1 MSRIK
6 PYTSNQE
13 TWNSILNKPIR
24 IPMNQREYSWEKKE
38 VKVFLDDLFNT
49 YEECKYVE
57 KMGSIINLNYDNN
70 NDIYDGQQRILTT
83 SLCLVVMG
91 DLSPQKLK
99 PKITNLLTI
108 DIELDELT
116 PELKKMKEDN
126 SDIKLLPKIYC
137 INPYDRNGLV
147 NIYNDKINS
156 WTEYISNIND
166 FDISFEVDQ
175 TYTCKICN
183 VDISTKGDFKKHLIK
198 QHKDIY
204 SKHTTDTKLYEAYN
218 TIYNYFLLKKY
229 DQIKLIDLYKFILGE
244 IDIQFYNCTD
254 PVYVSRIFDWENN
267 RGKKV
272 QSLDIIKNRILVNI
286 PDDKKI
292 EIYEKWEKLRHM
304 ENKFYDNYGK
314 EIFDIAIQLCNNNIE
329 RVINIESCFKV
340 IIETDTYKKINEF
353 FIIVEKL
360 FEIMNNITR
369 DRYGRLVNN
378 TPNVKLNW
386 EAYKWFLL
394 PIFHNTDNI
403 NTDLIKLFTKWYF
416 RNLGFNNLNFNN
428 LRYSN
433 EFIKIT
439 NEVLKNKD
447 YDYYTEINNCLSRN
461 KDNSISEE
469 KYKQELKD
477 MNFKS
482 TKATHLLLFLETC
495 LTTDLNTVSL
505 EYTLEHIYCQK
516 NIKQLSNQSLMDNIG
531 NLTLIEGKN
540 SDNGHKG
547 NSSLGA
553 KPFIKKKASYAGSSS
568 TITRDIPK
576 KYEEFTEDSIIKRN
590 EELVNLLHIHT
601 NY

>member
-6 PYTSNQE
+6 PYTSNQQ
-13 TWNSILNKPIR
+13 TWNSILNNRFR

-38 VKVFLDDLFNT
+38 IKVFLDDLFNT
-49 YEECKYVE
+49 YEEGKYVE

-70 NDIYDGQQRILTT
+70 YDIYDGQQRILTT

-91 DLSPQKLK
+91 DLSPELLK
-99 PKITNLLTI
+99 SEIDKLLTI
-108 DIELDELT
+108 NLKLNKLT

-126 SDIKLLPKIYC
+126 PDIKLLPKIYC
-137 INPYDRNGLV
+137 INPFDRKGLV

-156 WTEYISNIND
+156 WAKYILNIND
-166 FDISFEVDQ
+166 FNSFEEEQ
-175 TYTCKICN
+175 TYTCNICN
-183 VDISTKGDFKKHLIK
+183 VDISRKGDFKKHLIR

-204 SKHTTDTKLYEAYN
+204 LNDTTDTKLYNAYI

-229 DQIKLIDLYKFILGE
+229 DENKLIDLYHFITEE
-244 IDIQFYNCTD
+244 IDIQYYNCTD

-267 RGKKV
+267 RGKIV

-286 PDDKKI
+286 PDGNKE
-292 EIYEKWEKLRHM
+292 EIYKKWEKLRLKKY
-304 ENKFYDNYGK
+304 KFYNNYGK
-314 EIFDIAIQLCNNNIE
+314 EIFDIAIQVYNNKIE
-329 RVINIESCFKV
+329 RVIDIETCFKE
-340 IIETDTYKKINEF
+340 IIENDTYKKINEF
-353 FIIVEKL
+353 FSIVEKL
-360 FEIMNNITR
+360 FEIMDKITL
-369 DRYGRLVNN
+369 DRYGKLVNN
-378 TPNVKLNW
+378 TPNVRLNW

-394 PIFHNTDNI
+394 PIFHKTDNI
-403 NTDLIKLFTKWYF
+403 NTDVIKLFTKWYF
-416 RNLGFNNLNFNN
+416 RNLQFNNLNFNN

-433 EFIKIT
+433 EFIKVT

-461 KDNSISEE
+461 KDNSINEE
-469 KYKQELKD
+469 NYKQQLKD

-505 EYTLEHIYCQK
+505 EYTLEHIICQK
-516 NIKQLSNQSLMDNIG
+516 NIKLLSNQSLMDNIG

-553 KPFIKKKASYAGSSS
+553 KPFSKKISSYAGSSS
-568 TITRDIPK
+568 TITRDVAK
-576 KYEEFTEDSIIKRN
+576 KYEEFTEENIIKRN
-590 EELVNLLHIHT
+590 EELVDLLNIHT

>member
-6 PYTSNQE
+6 PYTSNQQ
-13 TWNSILNKPIR
+13 TWNSILNNRFR
-24 IPMNQREYSWEKKE
+24 IPMNQREYSWEEKE
-38 VKVFLDDLFNT
+38 IVVFLDDLYNT
-49 YEECKYVE
+49 YEEGTYVE

-70 NDIYDGQQRILTT
+70 NEIYDGQQRILTT
-83 SLCLVVMG
+83 SLCLIVMG
-91 DLSPQKLK
+91 DLSPETLK
-99 PKITNLLTI
+99 TEINNLLTI
-108 DIELDELT
+108 NLKLNKLT

-126 SDIKLLPKIYC
+126 PDIKLIPKIYC
-137 INPYDRNGLV
+137 INPVDRKGLV
-147 NIYNDKINS
+147 NIYNNKINS
-156 WTEYISNIND
+156 WAKYILNIND
-166 FDISFEVDQ
+166 FNSFEEEQ
-175 TYTCKICN
+175 TYTCNICN
-183 VDISTKGDFKKHLIK
+183 VNISRKGDFKKHLIR

-204 SKHTTDTKLYEAYN
+204 LNDTTDTKLYNAYI

-229 DQIKLIDLYKFILGE
+229 DENKLIDLYHFITEE
-244 IDIQFYNCTD
+244 IDIQYYNCTD

-267 RGKKV
+267 RGKIV

-286 PDDKKI
+286 PDGNKE
-292 EIYEKWEKLRHM
+292 EIYVKWEKLRLKKY
-304 ENKFYDNYGK
+304 KFYNNYGK
-314 EIFDIAIQLCNNNIE
+314 EIFDIAIQVYNNKIE
-329 RVINIESCFKV
+329 RVIDIETCFKV
-340 IIETDTYKKINEF
+340 IIENDTYKKINEF
-353 FIIVEKL
+353 FSIVEKL
-360 FEIMNNITR
+360 FEIMDKITL

-378 TPNVKLNW
+378 TPNVRLNW

-394 PIFHNTDNI
+394 PIFHKTNNI
-403 NTDLIKLFTKWYF
+403 NTDVIKLFTIWYF
-416 RNLGFNNLNFNN
+416 RNLQFNNLNFNN
-428 LRYSN
+428 LTYSN

-461 KDNSISEE
+461 KDNSINEE
-469 KYKQELKD
+469 NYKEQLKD

-505 EYTLEHIYCQK
+505 EYTLEHIYPQK
-516 NIKQLSNQSLMDNIG
+516 NIKLLSNQSLMDNIG

-553 KPFIKKKASYAGSSS
+553 KPYIKKKPSYAGSSS
-568 TITRDIPK
+568 TITRDVAK
-576 KYEEFTEDSIIKRN
+576 KYEDFTEESIKNRN
-590 EELVNLLHIHT
+590 KELVDLLHIHT